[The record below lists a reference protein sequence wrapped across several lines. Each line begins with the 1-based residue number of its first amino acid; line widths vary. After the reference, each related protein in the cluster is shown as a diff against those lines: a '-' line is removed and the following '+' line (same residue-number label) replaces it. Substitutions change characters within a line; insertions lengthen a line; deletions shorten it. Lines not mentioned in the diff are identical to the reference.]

1 MTLQTITKSGVYAFP
16 LLAGVDDA
24 GRGPVIGPLVIAG
37 VTIDSSKLGSLI
49 AIGVKDSKLL
59 SPARREYL
67 ASKIIELVAEVAY
80 VITDP
85 RDIDDVVMHGKKLY
99 KLNYLEAKIMAEIVT
114 KLKPETAYVDAS
126 DVLEDRFGEMIQEM
140 VPFNVKIISEH
151 YADKRYPIV
160 SAASILAKVKRDAL
174 VRELQIKY
182 GDFGSGYPSDPKTR
196 KFLVDWLKSHE
207 SYPDFVRKSWKTLK
221 NLGNETLF

>member
-1 MTLQTITKSGVYAFP
+1 MYAFP

-37 VTIDSSKLGSLI
+37 VTIDSSKLGSLE

-67 ASKIIELVAEVAY
+67 ASKISGLVAEVAY

-85 RDIDDVVMHGKKLY
+85 KDIDEVVMHGKKLY
-99 KLNYLEAKIMAEIVT
+99 KLNYLEAKIMAEIIT

-126 DVLEDRFGEMIQEM
+126 DVLEGRFGETIQGM

-151 YADKRYPIV
+151 YADRRYPIV
-160 SAASILAKVKRDAL
+160 STASILAKVKRDAL
-174 VRELQIKY
+174 VKELRVNY

-196 KFLVDWLKSHE
+196 KFLTDWFKAHG

-221 NLGNETLF
+221 NLGNKTLF